1 MSERDPFGWEV
12 DEEEWAEL
20 CGTCCIE
27 CREPLSEHYYHADC
41 ATERRISEE
50 LGKATTEFLE
60 GMAKV

>member
-1 MSERDPFGWEV
+1 MRRSGPKLVRHLLHRVPRTTVG
-12 DEEEWAEL
+12 
-20 CGTCCIE
+20 
-27 CREPLSEHYYHADC
+27 HYYHADC